1 MVVGSG
7 KLKARTEGHKANL
20 ADDFQALKAI
30 VEAKKR
36 EELLNDWITKKQKST
51 YVRISDGWR
60 NCDIK
65 YPGWIKEL
73 RLFLIQTFMLQSD
86 FWQYAL

>member
-1 MVVGSG
+1 MTNKQKEVVAIV

-36 EELLNDWITKKQKST
+36 EELLNDWITKKQNQPT
-51 YVRISDGWR
+51 CVLVTVGGIVISNIRVGLR
-60 NCDIK
+60 N
-65 YPGWIKEL
+65 E
-73 RLFLIQTFMLQSD
+73 TN
-86 FWQYAL
+86 